1 MADWEEPC
9 VEVTVYI
16 KLELPAGKPDPRAG
30 RVLGAVG
37 EWASRPRFL
46 SAFAPSSGA
55 SGLQVGGRPRGGKD
69 LRWPKVRTPEL
80 EDSGLAG
87 TPRGTAQRG
96 WGHQFTGSSVLSPGA
111 TPLRESAFTSRAK
124 HPSPCPALG
133 LGGNL
138 QTGPPSTYP
147 MLRSSQGAGGGTP
160 TPCPKYPGSRAP
172 AVPSGR
178 EQPRQH
184 KAWSGG
190 TQGKAQAL
198 GSGGHE
204 LPLSLLSLGC
214 HPRPT

>member
-69 LRWPKVRTPEL
+69 LRWPKVRTPGL

-133 LGGNL
+133 LGETYRL
-138 QTGPPSTYP
+138 DPPP
-147 MLRSSQGAGGGTP
+147 P
-160 TPCPKYPGSRAP
+160 TPCCALPREQGVARLLHAPNTQAHGPRLFPQEESSPGSTKRGP
-172 AVPSGR
+172 EEPRGR
-178 EQPRQH
+178 LRLWGVEATSSH
-184 KAWSGG
+184 SAFY
-190 TQGKAQAL
+190 L
-198 GSGGHE
+198 
-204 LPLSLLSLGC
+204 
-214 HPRPT
+214 